1 MQFLDTTGKTG
12 LINDCETLLGMA
24 DAEISGD
31 TTLLKVFTRLIN
43 VWYRRTNSW
52 IWEATGTW
60 EFDDSNATDMPIA
73 TTDLVTTAGSEQQDY
88 EIPSTAQKIDRVE
101 VLSVNGDYATVKP
114 IDKSEVKGTA
124 MSEFYETPG
133 MPVYYDLVGR
143 SVFLYPKPGAN
154 YVTETDGLKM
164 YFTRDIVEFTS
175 TDTTDE
181 PGFVNNFHRILS
193 IGASMDYATSYGM
206 DSRVPSF
213 QKQLDELKGELK
225 RFYGSRNRN
234 RKLKIN
240 APRRKYK

>member
-60 EFDDSNATDMPIA
+60 EFDDSNATDLPIA

-88 EIPSTAQKIDRVE
+88 EMPSTVQKIDRVE
-101 VLSVNGDYATVKP
+101 VLNADGNYSTLKP
-114 IDKSEVKGTA
+114 IDKSEVGTS

-181 PGFVNNFHRILS
+181 PGFVNNFHRLLS
-193 IGASMDYATSYGM
+193 IGASIDYATSYGM
-206 DSRVPSF
+206 EDRVSVF